1 MFSQINETYASDSLT
16 TLDFTLGLY
25 SNDDTWEVMLVA
37 QNLTNERAS
46 DFSGPPAAPIGAIL
60 GAPTGDQGIT
70 SETLNTQRSIK
81 LQLSYHFF

>member
-1 MFSQINETYASDSLT
+1 
-16 TLDFTLGLY
+16 
-25 SNDDTWEVMLVA
+25 MLVA

-70 SETLNTQRSIK
+70 SETLNTQRTIK